1 MILKLSF
8 RNFLKNLKLSI
19 FLIIGTM
26 ISSALIVGALSVN
39 DSIKMWN
46 ERKIT
51 ENFGVADARIV
62 RRGVLPFQQLP
73 IPEYVI
79 SNVMK
84 KGFISKILPA
94 KETLGRVEKSGMF
107 MDCLVLGVS
116 SEKLSN
122 FLGRKIT
129 LDKKE
134 AIVSK
139 SLSERM
145 NLHVGDVF
153 KIHFPFGSLS
163 LVVGMIGEKGFL
175 NYRGFG
181 GETSGSIFL
190 DEDLLKMMGPNVLY
204 VSYNV
209 ELDRHP
215 TVSKELE
222 SYDLKVMNMKYELL
236 NSPGNQVLGYV
247 LLAFSSFSIMS
258 SVLIVYIFYSSL
270 SYERMRTL
278 ATLKVLGFTRKG
290 LTSVLLLEGLL
301 YLIVSSVLG
310 SILGIAI
317 GKELLIMIKKSI
329 SSFLEGTMIYVDDIP
344 YAISFR
350 TFVTGF
356 FVGVFL
362 PFLILLF
369 FSSKLAKKPAVN
381 FLRGMFTGTE
391 NAKRKGS
398 VNIIL
403 IITGVFL
410 LFLKKDY
417 LVLLGISLISLGL
430 ASIFKLLSLPLALFL
445 IFFSIYTNTS
455 GVYDLLSKGASFFI
469 ASFLLATGLI
479 PIFRNLS
486 KKRSSVT
493 TLVGLSYV
501 ERFPKK
507 SYMMGF
513 IFGIIILL
521 MTLLYTIPYNITN
534 FVDDRL
540 KEGLFGYDF
549 MVFKNPLKLLDTRDL
564 PVAKGLKK
572 VSRVEVTQFVWKGK
586 KRIVAFVDDNFLRD
600 SIIPA
605 EKEKT
610 WRERLKEPGT
620 ILIGLYRETPIPD
633 KIFGT
638 LESFPFGKKLF
649 TRFEVI
655 GSYMIKDILVPVDLV
670 SHIKNLPKGIRGV
683 KVLLG
688 KIEDPRI
695 VSKLKN
701 TYMASFDFPIYVKEE
716 FLKIYRGIEN
726 AIFISLY
733 LLYFGIISG
742 LTALVIFTIRSVM
755 SRKRIIGILK
765 SMGVDSK
772 KIFFIF
778 LFENLT
784 LVILGI
790 VVGLL
795 SGYLE
800 SSEVMEYIFNLLGSG
815 RFSFPVF
822 RVLLMVMSVLS
833 LAFIA
838 VGIPSFIASRYSPS
852 ENLREIE

>member
-1 MILKLSF
+1 
-8 RNFLKNLKLSI
+8 
-19 FLIIGTM
+19 
-26 ISSALIVGALSVN
+26 
-39 DSIKMWN
+39 
-46 ERKIT
+46 
-51 ENFGVADARIV
+51 
-62 RRGVLPFQQLP
+62 
-73 IPEYVI
+73 
-79 SNVMK
+79 
-84 KGFISKILPA
+84 
-94 KETLGRVEKSGMF
+94 
-107 MDCLVLGVS
+107 
-116 SEKLSN
+116 
-122 FLGRKIT
+122 
-129 LDKKE
+129 
-134 AIVSK
+134 
-139 SLSERM
+139 
-145 NLHVGDVF
+145 
-153 KIHFPFGSLS
+153 
-163 LVVGMIGEKGFL
+163 
-175 NYRGFG
+175 
-181 GETSGSIFL
+181 
-190 DEDLLKMMGPNVLY
+190 MMGPNVLY

-310 SILGIAI
+310 SILGIVI

-381 FLRGMFTGTE
+381 FLREMFTGTE
-391 NAKRKGS
+391 KAKRKGS

-765 SMGVDSK
+765 SIGVDSK

>member
-1 MILKLSF
+1 
-8 RNFLKNLKLSI
+8 
-19 FLIIGTM
+19 
-26 ISSALIVGALSVN
+26 
-39 DSIKMWN
+39 
-46 ERKIT
+46 
-51 ENFGVADARIV
+51 
-62 RRGVLPFQQLP
+62 
-73 IPEYVI
+73 
-79 SNVMK
+79 
-84 KGFISKILPA
+84 
-94 KETLGRVEKSGMF
+94 
-107 MDCLVLGVS
+107 
-116 SEKLSN
+116 
-122 FLGRKIT
+122 
-129 LDKKE
+129 
-134 AIVSK
+134 
-139 SLSERM
+139 
-145 NLHVGDVF
+145 
-153 KIHFPFGSLS
+153 
-163 LVVGMIGEKGFL
+163 
-175 NYRGFG
+175 
-181 GETSGSIFL
+181 
-190 DEDLLKMMGPNVLY
+190 
-204 VSYNV
+204 
-209 ELDRHP
+209 
-215 TVSKELE
+215 
-222 SYDLKVMNMKYELL
+222 
-236 NSPGNQVLGYV
+236 
-247 LLAFSSFSIMS
+247 
-258 SVLIVYIFYSSL
+258 
-270 SYERMRTL
+270 
-278 ATLKVLGFTRKG
+278 
-290 LTSVLLLEGLL
+290 
-301 YLIVSSVLG
+301 
-310 SILGIAI
+310 
-317 GKELLIMIKKSI
+317 
-329 SSFLEGTMIYVDDIP
+329 
-344 YAISFR
+344 
-350 TFVTGF
+350 
-356 FVGVFL
+356 
-362 PFLILLF
+362 
-369 FSSKLAKKPAVN
+369 
-381 FLRGMFTGTE
+381 FTGTE

-620 ILIGLYRETPIPD
+620 ILIGLYQETPIPD

-716 FLKIYRGIEN
+716 FLRIYRGIEN
-726 AIFISLY
+726 VIFISLY

-765 SMGVDSK
+765 SIGVDSK